1 MMIEIEQDSIVLI
14 GLFLCILIVLNCNIV
29 PYFLLQEKVLIRQY
43 ITKAGLA
50 VNHQNGIRNLPCI
63 LKWYTCKNSARRRNS
78 RVSKLK
84 VHLFSDMGQPRVRF
98 WEFTHSLFQEVRLR
112 CSGRQLVEVDRRR
125 LPARAEKS
133 KCVRIFP
140 GNEASFLFPFFLTL
154 CLITWLPQS

>member
-63 LKWYTCKNSARRRNS
+63 LK
-78 RVSKLK
+78 
-84 VHLFSDMGQPRVRF
+84 
-98 WEFTHSLFQEVRLR
+98 
-112 CSGRQLVEVDRRR
+112 
-125 LPARAEKS
+125 
-133 KCVRIFP
+133 
-140 GNEASFLFPFFLTL
+140 
-154 CLITWLPQS
+154 